1 MPHMLTPCAR
11 MGRQAAPQPLLPGHV
26 LCGPCD
32 GCTARAAEKLMFSA
46 CPGAG
51 VRSRVRRSGH
61 AWRVTALVLGGSLG
75 FAHALLQALG
85 AAVTAAIQF
94 FLALD
99 LLVSHVFPPDG
110 ASPDNVSSPFTLF
123 SEQSP
128 ALQPAAR
135 PLHALQ
141 TKKTRKLFF

>member
-1 MPHMLTPCAR
+1 
-11 MGRQAAPQPLLPGHV
+11 MGITDANN
-26 LCGPCD
+26 GPTTRK
-32 GCTARAAEKLMFSA
+32 GRRPWKKVAFSA
-46 CPGAG
+46 KAVPPEPPPRADRFAGRPG
-51 VRSRVRRSGH
+51 RPP
-61 AWRVTALVLGGSLG
+61 TLVLGGSLG

-141 TKKTRKLFF
+141 TKKLENYFFSLQRRPKRLGFP